1 MDYHYVREMVLSK
14 FLHVSYLSTTQQP
27 ADIFTKS
34 LSKDRF
40 HFLRGKLPVRATP
53 FSLRGDID
61 HKLHSQQI
69 TPHEGKENVI
79 HSFSHSVIA
88 PSRKP

>member
-53 FSLRGDID
+53 FSLRGI
-61 HKLHSQQI
+61 LIISCTHSR
-69 TPHEGKENVI
+69 
-79 HSFSHSVIA
+79 SHLMKA
-88 PSRKP
+88 KKT